1 MKKVL
6 YKTSWM
12 LLLTCVL
19 TACKSNDE
27 AVVIPETPKEQPEPK
42 SEQPK
47 PESPQDNTSED
58 SLVVDMLPETR
69 TIQLTPEQMAYAKKN
84 NDFTFNLYRTI
95 HKMQQEKK
103 SNITS
108 PLSVTYVLGML
119 NDGADG
125 ETTEEI
131 TKMLGFASGD
141 KKSLNEYCQALITQ
155 APLADPSVTL
165 EMANIVAADKDVTLE
180 PTYEQDMNTYYDA
193 ETASLDFSQPSSLDF
208 LNGWCNEKSHGM
220 IPKIIETLSK
230 DTKLALMNAVYFKA
244 TWASKFD
251 EKDTKDEV
259 FTKADGTTITLPMM
273 HQKAEIMGGQND
285 LFTSIRLPYG
295 SGDKYS
301 MYVLLPAEGKTVD
314 DIIGSL
320 NNDYWQVNKWSDI
333 FIADIKLPRFETKSE
348 IVLNDMI
355 AELGAPS
362 MFDPM
367 KADFKGIS
375 SNYKELFVSLLKQKA
390 AIEVT
395 EEGTKTSAV
404 TIAMMDTMGGGTDK
418 TMEFHANRPFVYLI
432 QEWDTQTIFFIGS
445 YMGD

>member
-1 MKKVL
+1 
-6 YKTSWM
+6 
-12 LLLTCVL
+12 
-19 TACKSNDE
+19 
-27 AVVIPETPKEQPEPK
+27 
-42 SEQPK
+42 
-47 PESPQDNTSED
+47 
-58 SLVVDMLPETR
+58 
-69 TIQLTPEQMAYAKKN
+69 
-84 NDFTFNLYRTI
+84 
-95 HKMQQEKK
+95 
-103 SNITS
+103 
-108 PLSVTYVLGML
+108 
-119 NDGADG
+119 
-125 ETTEEI
+125 
-131 TKMLGFASGD
+131 MLGFGDGD

-155 APLADPSVTL
+155 APLVDPSVTL
-165 EMANIVAADKDVTLE
+165 EMANIVATDKDVTLE
-180 PTYEQDMNTYYDA
+180 PAYEQDMNNYYEA
-193 ETASLDFSQPSSLDF
+193 ETASLDFGQPSSLDF

-220 IPKIIETLSK
+220 IPKIIENLSK

-259 FTKADGTTITLPMM
+259 FTKADGTTITIPMM

-320 NNDYWQVNKWSDI
+320 NNDYWQVNKWSEI

-362 MFDPM
+362 MFDPL
-367 KADFKGIS
+367 KADFKGVS

-404 TIAMMDTMGGGTDK
+404 TIAMMDTMGGGTNK

-432 QEWDTQTIFFIGS
+432 QEWDTQAIFFIGTFQ
-445 YMGD
+445 GD

>member
-1 MKKVL
+1 
-6 YKTSWM
+6 
-12 LLLTCVL
+12 
-19 TACKSNDE
+19 
-27 AVVIPETPKEQPEPK
+27 
-42 SEQPK
+42 
-47 PESPQDNTSED
+47 
-58 SLVVDMLPETR
+58 
-69 TIQLTPEQMAYAKKN
+69 
-84 NDFTFNLYRTI
+84 
-95 HKMQQEKK
+95 
-103 SNITS
+103 
-108 PLSVTYVLGML
+108 
-119 NDGADG
+119 
-125 ETTEEI
+125 
-131 TKMLGFASGD
+131 
-141 KKSLNEYCQALITQ
+141 
-155 APLADPSVTL
+155 
-165 EMANIVAADKDVTLE
+165 
-180 PTYEQDMNTYYDA
+180 
-193 ETASLDFSQPSSLDF
+193 
-208 LNGWCNEKSHGM
+208 M

-404 TIAMMDTMGGGTDK
+404 TIAMMDTMGGGTNK

-432 QEWDTQTIFFIGS
+432 QEWDTQTIFFIGTFQ
-445 YMGD
+445 GD